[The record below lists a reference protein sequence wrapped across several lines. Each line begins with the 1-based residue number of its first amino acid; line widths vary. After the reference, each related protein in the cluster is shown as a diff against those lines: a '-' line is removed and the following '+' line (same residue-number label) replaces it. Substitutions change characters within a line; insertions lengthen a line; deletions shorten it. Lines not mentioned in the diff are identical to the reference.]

1 MATTLWRFAEV
12 EAVYQRLC
20 PLSPYG
26 RRSAE
31 RRTILTDPAELDRR
45 YDRIDAVRALLADE
59 AETADRV
66 RYHLKRIPRLP
77 LPAEIAAAADLFLIK
92 KFLVNSK
99 AIAGCLPEAARALF
113 GLSWQSDGLLQ
124 ALDPENRGEETF
136 YLADRCSDELA
147 AVRAEIREL
156 DTELQAIR
164 RAALD
169 ALRTKHGLDF
179 QHRDFLVID
188 HARAEPLG
196 SDEVYLEPFDSRHVI
211 VRPVLPKQHFTM
223 LAQREVLLS
232 RERRAEQ
239 AILAAMAEAVR
250 EHDAVL
256 AGYVHAIEAID
267 LALAAATL
275 ARSLDM
281 TRPVLQRSPAAI
293 EIIDGRLIPLHENC
307 TDQQLNYRPLTA
319 TLDMPHSL
327 LHGSNMTG
335 KSVVLKTVSAL
346 QLLAQLGLF
355 VPARRFRTVVFD
367 RMFFIG
373 TSGTDEARGLSGFG
387 QEMVDLRRAIH
398 ERGRLSL
405 FIIDEFARTTNS
417 REAAA
422 LIAGLLHWLD
432 RTDGTCSMLATH
444 YTGLPEFERVRRWQM
459 RGVDWDRLSAEA
471 ATPAEDLAAR
481 IKAINRCVP
490 HEMVP
495 DSAEPAAHDAI
506 RIAEKLGLDDAI
518 VAFARGQLGAGS
530 AEFE

>member
-1 MATTLWRFAEV
+1 MATALWRFAEV
-12 EAVYQRLC
+12 EAVYQRLR

-45 YDRIDAVRALLADE
+45 YDRVDAMRTLLADE

-77 LPAEIAAAADLFLIK
+77 LATEIATAADLFLVK

-99 AIAGCLPEAARALF
+99 ALAGCLPEAARALF
-113 GLSWQSDGLLQ
+113 GLSWQSDALLQ
-124 ALDPENRGEETF
+124 ALDTEDRGEETF
-136 YLADRCSDELA
+136 YLADRCSGELA
-147 AVRAEIREL
+147 AIRAEIRQL
-156 DTELQAIR
+156 DTELQALR
-164 RAALD
+164 SATLD
-169 ALRTKHGLDF
+169 ALQTNHGLDF

-188 HARAEPLG
+188 HARAEPFG

-223 LAQREVLLS
+223 LTQREALLS
-232 RERRAEQ
+232 RERQAEQ
-239 AILAAMAEAVR
+239 AVLATMAATVR
-250 EHDAVL
+250 EHEAVL
-256 AGYVHAIEAID
+256 AAYVRVIEAID

-275 ARSLDM
+275 AQSLDM
-281 TRPVLQRSPAAI
+281 TRPELQASPAAI
-293 EIIDGRLIPLHENC
+293 EIIDGRLIPLQENC
-307 TDQQLNYRPLTA
+307 ADQQLDYRPLTA
-319 TLDMPHSL
+319 TLETPHGL

-346 QLLAQLGLF
+346 QILAQLGLF
-355 VPARRFRTVVFD
+355 VPARQFRTVVFD
-367 RMFFIG
+367 RMSFIG

-432 RTDGTCSMLATH
+432 GTDGTCSLLATH
-444 YTGLPEFERVRRWQM
+444 YTELPAFERVRRWQM
-459 RGVDWDRLSAEA
+459 KGVDWEQLSAEA
-471 ATPAEDLAAR
+471 AMPAEDLAAR

-490 HEMVP
+490 HEMIA
-495 DSAEPAAHDAI
+495 DSDEPAAHDAI
-506 RIAEKLGLDDAI
+506 RIAEKLGLDDVI
-518 VAFARGQLGAGS
+518 VTFARGQLGAGS